1 MAEAKLTLST
11 DENPLQSLF
20 AGERTYR
27 IPLFQRPYR
36 WKASKILRLQEDL
49 SRLADSDG
57 ELHFMGAVIVHEVKE
72 NFAHGKTF
80 ELIDGQQRLTSVY
93 LHIAAAAS
101 VLADDPESVELAW
114 LLIAT
119 YLINTEFV
127 LGKRSTL
134 KLQPS
139 REDREPLNQVI
150 SGLVSKKH
158 LAGIIEDS
166 KLKLQLLD
174 QLGPVPSKLIL
185 KNFKLAEKYFRREF
199 AEGGE
204 ERVQRLIATLLE
216 NLSVVWINVKD
227 PLSGPKIFDS
237 LNSQQEKMT
246 VGDLVRND
254 IFARVNP
261 SSETLDDVEQHGWKP
276 FFEAFGDPQNDAFE
290 NYFFPYGLMQDPSAK
305 KSEIYQRLRDSWAA
319 EELSATEVIKRLT
332 EFQADYMQF
341 QDGSTPPQMGKDVAE
356 VFKRFYNMGV
366 LGVSLP
372 FLMKLSY
379 RTRKGSF
386 DPKECK
392 QILAVVES
400 FLVRRQACG
409 DLASGMHVIFK
420 DLWIDAEKLGGVTA
434 ANVHK
439 VLHGHRAYKWPN
451 DEEFAAAVRER
462 KLYGLRVTDFIL
474 LELNRSL
481 GGDFTDTK
489 DFWTEHV
496 LPQTP
501 SDGWEAFTMEQR
513 SHMTHRLANLI
524 PLSPEGN
531 NGVSN
536 GPYSQ
541 KSEVYKVDSKYKMAR
556 QFAETYS
563 QWTPIELE
571 ARSIELAQQCVGR
584 WPFGPLTQ

>member
-1 MAEAKLTLST
+1 
-11 DENPLQSLF
+11 
-20 AGERTYR
+20 
-27 IPLFQRPYR
+27 
-36 WKASKILRLQEDL
+36 
-49 SRLADSDG
+49 
-57 ELHFMGAVIVHEVKE
+57 
-72 NFAHGKTF
+72 
-80 ELIDGQQRLTSVY
+80 
-93 LHIAAAAS
+93 
-101 VLADDPESVELAW
+101 
-114 LLIAT
+114 
-119 YLINTEFV
+119 
-127 LGKRSTL
+127 
-134 KLQPS
+134 
-139 REDREPLNQVI
+139 
-150 SGLVSKKH
+150 
-158 LAGIIEDS
+158 
-166 KLKLQLLD
+166 
-174 QLGPVPSKLIL
+174 LIL

-261 SSETLDDVEQHGWKP
+261 DSETLDDVEQHGWKP

-341 QDGSTPPQMGKDVAE
+341 QDGSTPPEMAKDVAE

-379 RTRKGSF
+379 RTRKGTF

-451 DEEFAAAVRER
+451 DEEFALAVRER

-474 LELNRSL
+474 LELNRAL

-501 SDGWEAFTMEQR
+501 SDGWEAFTTEQR

-556 QFAETYS
+556 QFAETYND
-563 QWTPIELE
+563 WTPKELE
-571 ARSIELAQQCVGR
+571 ARGIELAQQCVAR
-584 WPFGPLTQ
+584 WPYGPLSQ

>member
-1 MAEAKLTLST
+1 MAEVKLTLST
-11 DENPLQSLF
+11 DENPLKNLF
-20 AGERTYR
+20 AGDRTYR

-36 WKASKILRLQEDL
+36 WKPAKIERLQEDL

-57 ELHFMGAVIVHEVKE
+57 ELHFMGAVIVHEVIAS
-72 NFAHGKTF
+72 FAHGKTF
-80 ELIDGQQRLTSVY
+80 ELIDGQQRMTSVY

-101 VLADDPESVELAW
+101 VLADEEESADLAW
-114 LLIAT
+114 KLISK

-127 LGKRSTL
+127 QRERASF

-139 REDREPLNQVI
+139 REDREPLNRVMT
-150 SGLVSKKH
+150 GLLSKRN
-158 LAGIIEDS
+158 LAGIVEDNRLQ
-166 KLKLQLLD
+166 LKLLD
-174 QLGPVPSKLIL
+174 QLGPVPSPRIG
-185 KNFKLAEKYFRREF
+185 KNFKLAQKYFRKEF

-204 ERVQRLIATLLE
+204 QRIQLLIETLLD
-216 NLSVVWINVKD
+216 NLSVVWINVRD

-254 IFARVNP
+254 IFARVHPNNE
-261 SSETLDDVEQHGWKP
+261 SLEDVEQHGWKP

-290 NYFFPYGLMQDPSAK
+290 NYFFPYGLMQDPTAK
-305 KSEIYQRLRDSWAA
+305 KSEIYQRLRESWVA
-319 EELSATEVIKRLT
+319 EDLSATAVIQRLT
-332 EFQADYMQF
+332 EYQTDYMQF
-341 QDGSTPPQMGKDVAE
+341 QDGSTPPDMNKDVAE
-356 VFKRFYNMGV
+356 IFRRFYNMGV

-379 RTRKGSF
+379 RTRKGEF

-392 QILAVVES
+392 EVLAVIES

-420 DLWIDAEKLGGVTA
+420 DLWNDAEKIGGVTGV
-434 ANVHK
+434 NIHK

-451 DEEFAAAVRER
+451 DEEFASAIRER
-462 KLYGLRVTDFIL
+462 KLYGLRVTDFII
-474 LELNRSL
+474 LELNRAL
-481 GGDFTDTK
+481 GGDFSDSK

-501 SDGWEAFTMEQR
+501 AEGWDAFTAEQR
-513 SHMTHRLANLI
+513 VHMTNRLANLI

-536 GPYSQ
+536 DPYV
-541 KSEVYKVDSKYKMAR
+541 KKRPVYLHDSKYKMAR

-563 QWTPIELE
+563 EWTPKQLE
-571 ARSIELAQQCVGR
+571 ERGEVLAVQCLKR
-584 WPFGPLTQ
+584 WPYGPLSD